1 MTIHIHPTAAN
12 PADLH
17 RLQVRTGMVA
27 VISGKRAD
35 LVSAGEFANRRT
47 PRPTP
52 SHQVNLDHWPDGDGP
67 SAA

>member
-1 MTIHIHPTAAN
+1 MSAHIHIHPTAAN

-35 LVSAGEFANRRT
+35 LISAGEFANRRQASQRT
-47 PRPTP
+47 SGHHFT
-52 SHQVNLDHWPDGDGP
+52 HDNGP

>member
-1 MTIHIHPTAAN
+1 MTTIHIHPTAAN

-35 LVSAGEFANRRT
+35 LISAGEFANRRQNT
-47 PRPTP
+47 QRT
-52 SHQVNLDHWPDGDGP
+52 SGHHFTHDNGP

>member
-1 MTIHIHPTAAN
+1 MSTIHIHPTAAN

-17 RLQVRTGMVA
+17 RLQERTGMVA

-35 LVSAGEFANRRT
+35 LISDIEFANH
-47 PRPTP
+47 PTQRATWEDFT
-52 SHQVNLDHWPDGDGP
+52 HDDGP

>member
-1 MTIHIHPTAAN
+1 MSAHIHIHPTAAN

-35 LVSAGEFANRRT
+35 LISAGEFANRRRNAKRT
-47 PRPTP
+47 SGHHFT
-52 SHQVNLDHWPDGDGP
+52 HDNGP

>member
-17 RLQVRTGMVA
+17 RLQRRTGMVA
-27 VISGKRAD
+27 VFSGKRAD
-35 LVSAGEFANRRT
+35 LVSAGEFANRRAK
-47 PRPTP
+47 RDRTP
-52 SHQVNLDHWPDGDGP
+52 SWPNNDGP